1 MIFNLSG
8 QNSKGVYHNKIQEV
22 IFMKMKL
29 FKKST
34 ASGVV
39 KGIGI
44 AMAAGGAAAIIGSS
58 VLGNT
63 KLENVKKNVVKTIK
77 SMENMF

>member
-1 MIFNLSG
+1 
-8 QNSKGVYHNKIQEV
+8 
-22 IFMKMKL
+22 MKMKL
-29 FKKST
+29 LKKST